1 MKRLAEP
8 CVQPAFFY
16 CAVMLAAARL
26 NGIFAMCS
34 FVFVILFWRMAIVGM
49 RLLMILLRRMLDLRL
64 WRLWPWLLHLR
75 LRLRSRLLHL
85 RLWRLWPKLLY
96 LRLRLWPWLLHL
108 WPWLLYL
115 RLCLRPP
122 FRPVRF
128 LMYLLRRVL
137 GLFRLPVGQVL
148 RLRLGLE
155 LRPRRRLR
163 SCRFRRA
170 RAIGVGSR
178 HIAVE
183 RILVQVHGAFCFQ
196 IPRLD
201 RMPALRVLL

>member
-1 MKRLAEP
+1 
-8 CVQPAFFY
+8 
-16 CAVMLAAARL
+16 MLAAARL
-26 NGIFAMCS
+26 NGIFAMHS
-34 FVFVILFWRMAIVGM
+34 FVFVILFLRMDIVGM
-49 RLLMILLRRMLDLRL
+49 RLLVILLRRMLDLRL

-75 LRLRSRLLHL
+75 LRLRLRLRSRLLHL
-85 RLWRLWPKLLY
+85 RLWW
-96 LRLRLWPWLLHL
+96 L
-108 WPWLLYL
+108 WPWLLYLWPWLLCL

-128 LMYLLRRVL
+128 LMYLLGRVL

-155 LRPRRRLR
+155 LRLRRRLR
-163 SCRFRRA
+163 SCRFRRG

-183 RILVQVHGAFCFQ
+183 RILVQVHRAFCFQ
-196 IPRLD
+196 VPRLD
-201 RMPALRVLL
+201 RMPVLRVLL

>member
-1 MKRLAEP
+1 M
-8 CVQPAFFY
+8 
-16 CAVMLAAARL
+16 
-26 NGIFAMCS
+26 GIVA
-34 FVFVILFWRMAIVGM
+34 M
-49 RLLMILLRRMLDLRL
+49 RLLVILLRRMLGLRL
-64 WRLWPWLLHLR
+64 RRLWPWLLHLR

-85 RLWRLWPKLLY
+85 RLWW
-96 LRLRLWPWLLHL
+96 LWPWLLHL
-108 WPWLLYL
+108 WPRLLCLRLRLRPWLLYLWPWLLCL

-128 LMYLLRRVL
+128 LMYLLGRVP

-155 LRPRRRLR
+155 LRLRRRLR
-163 SCRFRRA
+163 SCCFRRA

-183 RILVQVHGAFCFQ
+183 RILVQVHRVFCFQ
-196 IPRLD
+196 VPRLD

>member
-1 MKRLAEP
+1 
-8 CVQPAFFY
+8 
-16 CAVMLAAARL
+16 MLAAARL
-26 NGIFAMCS
+26 NGIFAMHS
-34 FVFVILFWRMAIVGM
+34 FVFVILFLRMDIVGM
-49 RLLMILLRRMLDLRL
+49 RLLVILLRWMLDLRL

-75 LRLRSRLLHL
+75 LRLRLRSRLLHL
-85 RLWRLWPKLLY
+85 RLWWLWPRLLY
-96 LRLRLWPWLLHL
+96 LRLRLWPRLLCL
-108 WPWLLYL
+108 WPWLLCL
-115 RLCLRPP
+115 RLCLLPP

-148 RLRLGLE
+148 RLRLRLE
-155 LRPRRRLR
+155 LRLRRRLR

-183 RILVQVHGAFCFQ
+183 RILVQVHRAFCFQ
-196 IPRLD
+196 VPRLD
-201 RMPALRVLL
+201 RMPVLRVLL